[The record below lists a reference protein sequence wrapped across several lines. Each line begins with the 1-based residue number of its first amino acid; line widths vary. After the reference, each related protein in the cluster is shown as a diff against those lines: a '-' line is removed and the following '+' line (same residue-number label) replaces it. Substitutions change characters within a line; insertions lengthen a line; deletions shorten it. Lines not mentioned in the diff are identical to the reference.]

1 MEFLEDILEITHIEK
16 AQNQRL
22 SFLVLSFSLFFQMIR
37 VASNDD
43 IFVPSESIF

>member
-1 MEFLEDILEITHIEK
+1 MEILEDILEITHIEK
-16 AQNQRL
+16 AQDQKIISL
-22 SFLVLSFSLFFQMIR
+22 ILSFSLFFQMIR